1 MPYTD
6 NFRRQHQEILSV
18 VGEIQAKLKP
28 DTVRNDPKAVRTL
41 LSALAGK
48 LTIHLAMEDKALYP
62 RMIQADVDNS
72 KAMATTFQAEM
83 GGIGQVFTAYNQK
96 WQAGTIGADPA
107 GFVRETQDLFGALG
121 KRIER
126 ENGQLYPL
134 ADRALG
140 S

>member
-18 VGEIQAKLKP
+18 VGEIQARLQP
-28 DTVRNDPKAVRTL
+28 EQVRTDPKSVRTL
-41 LSALAGK
+41 LSSLAGK
-48 LTIHLAMEDKALYP
+48 LSIHLAMEDKALYP
-62 RMIQADVDNS
+62 RMIQADVENS
-72 KAMATTFQAEM
+72 KAMATAFKSEM
-83 GGIGQVFTAYNQK
+83 GSIGQVFAAYNQK
-96 WQAGTIGADPA
+96 WQPAQMTADPA

-140 S
+140 A

>member
-6 NFRRQHQEILSV
+6 NFRRQHQEILAV
-18 VGEIQAKLKP
+18 VGEIQARLKP
-28 DTVRNDPKAVRTL
+28 DVVRNDPKALRTL

-48 LTIHLAMEDKALYP
+48 LSIHLAMEDKALYP
-62 RMIQADVDNS
+62 RMIQADVENS
-72 KAMATTFQAEM
+72 GAMATAFQNEM
-83 GGIGQVFTAYNQK
+83 GSIGQVFSAHNQK
-96 WQAGTIGADPA
+96 WQAGQIGADPG

-126 ENGQLYPL
+126 ENSQLYPL

-140 S
+140 T